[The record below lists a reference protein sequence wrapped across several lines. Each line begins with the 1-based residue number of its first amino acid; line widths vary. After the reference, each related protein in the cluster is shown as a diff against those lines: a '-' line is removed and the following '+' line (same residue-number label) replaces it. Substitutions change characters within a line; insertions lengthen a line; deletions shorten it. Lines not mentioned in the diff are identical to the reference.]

1 MRIRFC
7 AAALLCVALSAFG
20 GCNEAKEH
28 FTSGEEAF
36 RSGEYE
42 VALVEFSKA
51 LDDNPNKAE
60 YYIEQGHTYIALGRY
75 EEAREALESAIVE
88 QSLNLTRKNNKRA
101 WRAIG
106 ISYYEEGNYAEAKT
120 YFEKALAEELL
131 PELNADIRM
140 YLADALECGGD
151 YAAAIALYDELL
163 KEQKDYA
170 AGYRARAYMRYVRGE
185 YEASLADYDFAIAL
199 TPNNF
204 DLYFGKYNV
213 LEKLGRNAEQAE
225 LLRVITQI
233 ESPTPEDAYFI
244 AKAQYFSGA
253 YDEALVGLAAAAED
267 GFEDAY
273 YYIGEIYHERSDYG
287 EAVHYFKLYIAG
299 SGARDAAAYNQMAIC
314 LMKQEKYA
322 DALETVRSGQKLSD
336 ELHGKQLL
344 FNEVVILEKTGEYN
358 AAYERAVE
366 YRNRYPEDIKIKK
379 ELEFLASRVREE
391 S

>member
-1 MRIRFC
+1 MRMRFW
-7 AAALLCVALSAFG
+7 AAVLLCVVVSGLA
-20 GCNEAKEH
+20 GCNNAKEH
-28 FTSGEEAF
+28 FEKGEEAF
-36 RSGEYE
+36 KAADYE
-42 VALVEFSKA
+42 TALSEFSKA
-51 LDDNPNKAE
+51 LDENPNKAE

-75 EEAREALESAIVE
+75 EDAREALESAVVE
-88 QSLNLTRKNNKRA
+88 QSLDLTRMNNKRA

-106 ISYYEEGNYAEAKT
+106 ISYYEEGNYAEAKL
-120 YFEKALAEELL
+120 YLEKALTESLL

-140 YLADALECGGD
+140 YLADALECGGEYD
-151 YAAAIALYDELL
+151 AAIAVYDELL
-163 KEQKDYA
+163 KETEYA
-170 AGYRARAYMRYVRGE
+170 AGYRARAYMRYVQGD
-185 YEASLADYDFAIAL
+185 YEASLADYDEAIAL

-213 LEKLGRNAEQAE
+213 LEKLGRSAEQKE
-225 LLRVITQI
+225 LLQVITHI

-253 YDEALVGLAAAAED
+253 YDEALVGLAAAAAD
-267 GFEDAY
+267 GYEDAY

-287 EAVHYFKLYIAG
+287 EAIHYFKLYIAG

-336 ELHGKQLL
+336 ALHGRQLL
-344 FNEVVILEKTGEYN
+344 FNEVVILERTGEYN

-366 YRNRYPEDIKIKK
+366 YRNRYPEDIKMKR

>member
-1 MRIRFC
+1 MRRRYC
-7 AAALLCVALSAFG
+7 AAALVCVVVSAFV
-20 GCNEAKEH
+20 GCNDGAKH
-28 FTSGEEAF
+28 FESGEEAF
-36 RSGEYE
+36 RAEDYE
-42 VALVEFSKA
+42 AALTEFSKA
-51 LDDNPNKAE
+51 LDENPNKAE
-60 YYIEQGHTYIALGRY
+60 YYIEQGHTYIALGQY

-88 QSLNLTRKNNKRA
+88 QSLELTRTNNKRA

-106 ISYYEEGNYAEAKT
+106 ISFYEEGNYAEAKV

-140 YLADALECGGD
+140 YLADTLECGGD
-151 YAAAIALYDELL
+151 YDAAIAVYDELL

-170 AGYRARAYMRYVRGE
+170 AGYRARAYMRYVQGE
-185 YEASLADYDFAIAL
+185 YEASLADYDSAIAL

-213 LEKLGRNAEQAE
+213 LEKLGRSAERKE
-225 LLRVITQI
+225 LLRVLTHI

-253 YDEALVGLAAAAED
+253 YDEALVGLAAAAKS
-267 GFEDAY
+267 GYEDAY
-273 YYIGEIYHERSDYG
+273 YYIGEIYHQRSDYG

-314 LMKQEKYA
+314 LMKQEKYG

-336 ELHGKQLL
+336 ALQGRQLL
-344 FNEVVILEKTGEYN
+344 FNEVVILERTGEYN

-366 YRNRYPEDIKIKK
+366 YRNRYPEDTKIKR
-379 ELEFLASRVREE
+379 ELEFLASRVRED

>member
-1 MRIRFC
+1 MRIRYC
-7 AAALLCVALSAFG
+7 AAALLCVAVSAFA
-20 GCNEAKEH
+20 GCNDAKEH
-28 FTSGEEAF
+28 FESGEEAF
-36 RSGEYE
+36 LAEDYE
-42 VALVEFSKA
+42 TALTEFSKA
-51 LDDNPNKAE
+51 LDENPNKAE
-60 YYIEQGHTYIALGRY
+60 YYIEQGHTYIALERY
-75 EEAREALESAIVE
+75 EEARAALESAIVE
-88 QSLNLTRKNNKRA
+88 QNLDLTRKNNKRA

-106 ISYYEEGNYAEAKT
+106 ISYYEEGNYAEAKL

-140 YLADALECGGD
+140 YLADTLECGGD
-151 YAAAIALYDELL
+151 YDRAIAVYDELL
-163 KEQKDYA
+163 KEQTDYA
-170 AGYRARAYMRYVRGE
+170 AGYRARAYMRYVQGD
-185 YEASLADYDFAIAL
+185 YEASLADYDEAIAL

-213 LEKLGRNAEQAE
+213 LEKLGRKSEQME
-225 LLRVITQI
+225 LLQVITHI

-253 YDEALVGLAAAAED
+253 YDEALVGLAAAAADGYED
-267 GFEDAY
+267 VY
-273 YYIGEIYHERSDYG
+273 YYIGEIYHQRSDYG

-299 SGARDAAAYNQMAIC
+299 SGARDAAAYNQMALC
-314 LMKQEKYA
+314 LMKQERYA

-336 ELHGKQLL
+336 ALHGRQLL
-344 FNEVVILEKTGEYN
+344 FNEVVILERTGEYN

-366 YRNRYPEDIKIKK
+366 YRNRYPEDTKIKR

>member
-1 MRIRFC
+1 MRIRYL
-7 AAALLCVALSAFG
+7 AAVLLGTTVLTLAGCGKAETYFENGLEAFEAAKYEDALS
-20 GCNEAKEH
+20 C
-28 FTSGEEAF
+28 
-36 RSGEYE
+36 
-42 VALVEFSKA
+42 FSKA
-51 LDDNPNKAE
+51 LDENPNKAE

-88 QSLNLTRKNNKRA
+88 QNLTLTRENNKRA

-106 ISYYEEGNYAEAKT
+106 ISYYEEGNYTEAKV
-120 YFEKALAEELL
+120 YFEKALAEALL

-151 YAAAIALYDELL
+151 YVSAIAVYDELL
-163 KEQKDYA
+163 KEQTDYA
-170 AGYRARAYMRYVRGE
+170 AGYRARAYMRYVQGA
-185 YEASLADYDFAIAL
+185 YEASLADYDAAIAL

-213 LEKLGRNAEQAE
+213 LEKLGRRTEQTE
-225 LLRVITQI
+225 LLQVITRI

-253 YDEALVGLAAAAED
+253 YDEALVGLAAAAKN
-267 GFEDAY
+267 GYEDAY

-299 SGARDAAAYNQMAIC
+299 SGAQDAAAYNQMAIC

-322 DALETVRSGQKLSD
+322 DALETVRAGQKLSD
-336 ELHGKQLL
+336 PLHGRQLL
-344 FNEVVILEKTGEYN
+344 YNEVVILERTGEYN

-366 YRNRYPEDIKIKK
+366 YRNRYPEDTKMKR
-379 ELEFLASRVREE
+379 ELEFLASRMREE

>member
-1 MRIRFC
+1 MRIRYC
-7 AAALLCVALSAFG
+7 AAALLCVAVSAFA
-20 GCNEAKEH
+20 GCNDAKEH
-28 FTSGEEAF
+28 FKSGEEAF
-36 RSGEYE
+36 NTADYE
-42 VALVEFSKA
+42 TALTEFSKA
-51 LDDNPNKAE
+51 LDENPNKAE
-60 YYIEQGHTYIALGRY
+60 YYIEQGHTYIALGQY

-88 QSLNLTRKNNKRA
+88 QNLELTRENNKRA

-106 ISYYEEGNYAEAKT
+106 ISYYEEGNYAEARV

-151 YAAAIALYDELL
+151 YAAAIAVYDELL

-170 AGYRARAYMRYVRGE
+170 AGYRARAYMRYVQGD
-185 YEASLADYDFAIAL
+185 YEASLADYDEAIAL

-213 LEKLGRNAEQAE
+213 LEKLGRTSEQKE
-225 LLRVITQI
+225 LLKVITHI

-253 YDEALVGLAAAAED
+253 YDEALVGLSAAAAD

-287 EAVHYFKLYIAG
+287 EAVHYFKLYITG
-299 SGARDAAAYNQMAIC
+299 GGARDAAAYNQMAIC

-336 ELHGKQLL
+336 ALHGRQLL
-344 FNEVVILEKTGEYN
+344 FNEVVILERTGEYN

-366 YRNRYPEDIKIKK
+366 YRNRYPEDTKMKR

>member
-7 AAALLCVALSAFG
+7 AAALLCVALSAFA

-170 AGYRARAYMRYVRGE
+170 AGYRARAYMHYVRGE
-185 YEASLADYDFAIAL
+185 YEASLADYDSAIAL

-253 YDEALVGLAAAAED
+253 YDEALVGLAAAADD
-267 GFEDAY
+267 GYEDAY

-322 DALETVRSGQKLSD
+322 DALETVRSRQKLSD
-336 ELHGKQLL
+336 ALHGKQLL

>member
-1 MRIRFC
+1 MRIRCFLSV
-7 AAALLCVALSAFG
+7 LLGATVLTLA
-20 GCNEAKEH
+20 GCGKAETYFEN
-28 FTSGEEAF
+28 GREAF
-36 RSGEYE
+36 RGADYE
-42 VALVEFSKA
+42 DALSCFSKA
-51 LDDNPNKAE
+51 LDENPNKAE
-60 YYIEQGHTYIALGRY
+60 YYIEQGHTYIMLERY
-75 EEAREALESAIVE
+75 EEARAALESAIVE
-88 QSLNLTRKNNKRA
+88 QNLELTRKNNKRA
-101 WRAIG
+101 WRGIG
-106 ISYYEEGNYAEAKT
+106 ISYYEEGNYAEAKA

-151 YAAAIALYDELL
+151 YATAIAVYDELL
-163 KEQKDYA
+163 TEQTDYA
-170 AGYRARAYMRYVRGE
+170 AGYRARAYMCYVQGD
-185 YEASLADYDFAIAL
+185 YEASLADYDAAIAL

-213 LEKLGRNAEQAE
+213 LEKLGRGAEQAK
-225 LLRVITQI
+225 LLDVLTHI
-233 ESPTPEDAYFI
+233 ESPTAEDAYFI

-253 YDEALVGLAAAAED
+253 YDEALVGLAAAAAD
-267 GFEDAY
+267 GYEDAY

-322 DALETVRSGQKLSD
+322 DALETVRGGQRLED
-336 ELHGKQLL
+336 VLHGRQLL
-344 FNEVVILEKTGEYN
+344 YNEVVILEKMGEYN
-358 AAYERAVE
+358 TAYERAVE
-366 YRNRYPEDIKIKK
+366 YRNRYPEDTKIKG

>member
-1 MRIRFC
+1 MRIRYC
-7 AAALLCVALSAFG
+7 AAALLCVG
-20 GCNEAKEH
+20 GLLFAGCGDAKKH
-28 FTSGEEAF
+28 FESGEEAF
-36 RSGEYE
+36 KAADYE
-42 VALVEFSKA
+42 TALTEFSKA
-51 LDDNPNKAE
+51 LDENPNKAE

-75 EEAREALESAIVE
+75 EEARAALESAIVE
-88 QSLNLTRKNNKRA
+88 QSLELTRKNNKRA

-106 ISYYEEGNYAEAKT
+106 ISYYEEGSYAEARA

-151 YAAAIALYDELL
+151 YAAAIAVYDELL

-170 AGYRARAYMRYVRGE
+170 AGYRARAYMRYVQGD
-185 YEASLADYDFAIAL
+185 YEASLADYDEAIAL

-213 LEKLGRNAEQAE
+213 LEKLGRTSEQKE
-225 LLRVITQI
+225 LLKIITHI

-244 AKAQYFSGA
+244 AKAQYFNGA

-299 SGARDAAAYNQMAIC
+299 SGVRDAAAYNQMAIC
-314 LMKQEKYA
+314 LMKQEKYD
-322 DALETVRSGQKLSD
+322 DALETVRSGQKLAD
-336 ELHGKQLL
+336 PLHGRQLL

-366 YRNRYPEDIKIKK
+366 YRNRYPEDTRIKK
-379 ELEFLASRVREE
+379 ELEFLASRVRED